1 MVETRNADALDVI
14 AVGAHP
20 DDVEIGCGG
29 TVARLAQQGY
39 RVGII
44 DLTDGEPTPGSSGP
58 EIRMAEAARAADVLG
73 AAVRVTLELPNR
85 RLFDSFEARVELA
98 RQFRRFRPRLVLGL
112 GDRTPM
118 ASPDHYQAM
127 LITEAAVFYSKLT
140 KWEAHF
146 GDLPPYNVPAYMHYF
161 LAYRQLSPVAVGGI
175 VFDIGQALESKIA
188 AVACYQ
194 TQFPPE
200 RAHLFDRLRR
210 FAEQQGM
217 AAGFAA
223 GEVLAAPV
231 ALGTRDLI
239 GLLFGEGST
248 VETERA
254 AVGGTLESPPV
265 ESCPVET
272 SAPPLESS
280 SAESPTAAGRLRDL
294 GDPLTGFGR
303 MP

>member
-1 MVETRNADALDVI
+1 MPEPRRDDTLDVI

-44 DLTDGEPTPGSSGP
+44 DLTDGEPTPGSLGP
-58 EIRMAEAARAADVLG
+58 EVRLAEAQQAAEILG

-85 RLFDSFEARVELA
+85 RLFDGFEARVALA
-98 RQFRRFRPRLVLGL
+98 REFRRFRPRLVLGL

-140 KWEAHF
+140 KWEEHF
-146 GDLPPYNVPAYMHYF
+146 QDLPPHTIPVHLHYF
-161 LAYRQLSPVAVGGI
+161 LAFRQLAPTATGGI
-175 VFDIGQALESKIA
+175 VFDIGDRVEAKIT

-194 TQFPPE
+194 SQFDPE
-200 RAHLFDRLRR
+200 RTYVFDRLRR

-223 GEVLAAPV
+223 GEVLASPT
-231 ALGTRDLI
+231 ALGTHDLMAF
-239 GLLFGEGST
+239 LFASGAT
-248 VETERA
+248 
-254 AVGGTLESPPV
+254 
-265 ESCPVET
+265 
-272 SAPPLESS
+272 
-280 SAESPTAAGRLRDL
+280 
-294 GDPLTGFGR
+294 
-303 MP
+303 